1 MSEKLT
7 DAPDEKKRRFHD
19 TFITNA
25 QEMCGLL
32 SHLNVNN
39 DPDLESARRQLEV
52 ALMATD
58 VDVIKA
64 SEYARGELKSKVD
77 NVLGQFEW

>member
-1 MSEKLT
+1 
-7 DAPDEKKRRFHD
+7 
-19 TFITNA
+19 
-25 QEMCGLL
+25 
-32 SHLNVNN
+32 
-39 DPDLESARRQLEV
+39 V

>member
-1 MSEKLT
+1 
-7 DAPDEKKRRFHD
+7 
-19 TFITNA
+19 
-25 QEMCGLL
+25 MCGLL